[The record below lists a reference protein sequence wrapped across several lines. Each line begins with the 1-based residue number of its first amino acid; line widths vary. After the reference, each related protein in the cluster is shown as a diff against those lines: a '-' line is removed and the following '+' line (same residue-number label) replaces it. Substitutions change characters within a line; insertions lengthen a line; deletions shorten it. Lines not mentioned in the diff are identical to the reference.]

1 MRRETAPLPAMA
13 RCGRRGTA
21 AAPAGAAGKSCEGA
35 RFSLRRRG
43 PRSSTEPDAGTSPPP
58 RTPTPA
64 TESARTIERRAEPGH
79 LADEGKRDQIAGQR
93 SEVDAGAS
101 VGFGDGERA
110 GGLQVEVLGGRE
122 RGRGPR
128 AWAETVRRPWRSA
141 RVLSRARRVSA
152 AADGESGR
160 CVGSAHCA
168 YLTSGT
174 RARTPLML
182 PPT

>member
-21 AAPAGAAGKSCEGA
+21 RAPARAPGKSCEGA

-122 RGRGPR
+122 RGRGSQ
-128 AWAETVRRPWRSA
+128 AWAETVRQWRSA
-141 RVLSRARRVSA
+141 RVLSRAPRVSA

-160 CVGSAHCA
+160 CVGSAHRA
-168 YLTSGT
+168 YLNGW
-174 RARTPLML
+174 RNA
-182 PPT
+182 